1 MGEVLADHTLLISHN
16 SLTAHV
22 ILGPPLRRFGSSVSL
37 EDADK
42 KSTVEISLRLKVDEA
57 FKHFAEP
64 FWLVLAR
71 LIKVSIT
78 A

>member
-1 MGEVLADHTLLISHN
+1 MGEILADHTLL
-16 SLTAHV
+16 TTHV
-22 ILGPPLRRFGSSVSL
+22 GLGPPLRLFGSSVSL

-57 FKHFAEP
+57 FEHFAEP
-64 FWLVLAR
+64 FWFILAL
-71 LIKVSIT
+71 LIEVSIT